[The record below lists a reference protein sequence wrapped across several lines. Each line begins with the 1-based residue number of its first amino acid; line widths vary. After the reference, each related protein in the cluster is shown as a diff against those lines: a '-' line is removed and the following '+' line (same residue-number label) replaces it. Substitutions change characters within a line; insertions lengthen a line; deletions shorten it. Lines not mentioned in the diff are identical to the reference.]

1 MDDVVI
7 AGGGPAGAM
16 AAIILARAGLTVRV
30 FDRACFPRPKLCG
43 DTLNPGGCR
52 TIAAHLPLTTLVEQA
67 RPIGGM
73 LLTGPDGVRVR
84 GRYRHGVSGY
94 AIERRALD
102 EWLLARAVAAGA
114 RVEQDTSV
122 DEAIVA
128 ADRVTGVRVRCHR
141 NHRNGGHRN
150 HRSHE
155 SHESHEN
162 TGRLLDHPA
171 RLVIAADGRHSR
183 LAFSLGLARH
193 PPQPRRWAIGAYF
206 EHVGQL
212 SDAGEMHVRRG
223 HYIGVAPLP
232 GGIANACLVV
242 PHATGDPT
250 WGDAAAKLM
259 SMLAADP
266 ELGPRFAPARMTGTP
281 SVLGPMAVDVP
292 VPGTPGLLLA
302 GDAAGFID
310 PITGDGLTFALRGS
324 VLAANVA
331 MDVLAGRLALDRS
344 VTRLAGD
351 RRRAFAAKWRFNRSL
366 RRLVASPQAVT
377 GAAMVARVLPRVF
390 ESVIRYAGDVGGAS
404 AFAEATA
411 DKKAPPLH
419 G

>member
-30 FDRACFPRPKLCG
+30 FDRARFPRPKLCG

-73 LLTGPDGVRVR
+73 LLTGPGGVRVR

-102 EWLLARAVAAGA
+102 EWLLARAAAAGA

-128 ADRVTGVRVRCHR
+128 ADRVRGVRVRCGSQVR
-141 NHRNGGHRN
+141 D
-150 HRSHE
+150 
-155 SHESHEN
+155 
-162 TGRLLDHPA
+162 LPA

-223 HYIGVAPLP
+223 HYIGVAPLSD
-232 GGIANACLVV
+232 GIANACLVV

-266 ELGPRFAPARMTGTP
+266 ELGPRFAHARMTGTP

-292 VPGTPGLLLA
+292 MPGTPGLLLA

-331 MDVLAGRLALDRS
+331 LDVLAGRLALDRS
-344 VTRLAGD
+344 VARLAAD
-351 RRRAFAAKWRFNRSL
+351 RRRAFAAKWRFNRSV
-366 RRLVASPQAVT
+366 RRLVASPQAITV
-377 GAAMVARVLPRVF
+377 AATAARVLPRVF
-390 ESVIRYAGDVGGAS
+390 EAMIRYAGDGGRPRMDTG
-404 AFAEATA
+404 AFSRRRRR
-411 DKKAPPLH
+411 
-419 G
+419 